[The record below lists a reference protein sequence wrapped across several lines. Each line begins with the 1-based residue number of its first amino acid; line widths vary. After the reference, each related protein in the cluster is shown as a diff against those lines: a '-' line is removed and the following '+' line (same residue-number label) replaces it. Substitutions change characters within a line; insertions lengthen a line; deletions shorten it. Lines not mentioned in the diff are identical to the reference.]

1 MNRRPTLEHAAI
13 LQPGRLRACELGSF
27 LYKGVPIIGIEEK
40 ESYEIGKDSIE
51 RWDIHKTLERGALFN
66 FVYGAR
72 GVGKTF
78 VAKEYVIDD
87 FIKNGNQFIYLRR
100 YDAELKRIKRFFD
113 DTIEVAH
120 YPETKFSVGKG
131 GEFYIGDNLAGQAL
145 ALTTYRSEKSTAYP
159 KVGTIIFDEFVIM
172 RGRVNYLPNEV
183 IAFLEMYST
192 ISRDRDVKVLFLGN
206 ALTMTNPYMLYFHLN
221 LPYGK
226 KNYVIKNDMQVEI
239 VKSQSYASHMNKTR
253 FGQIIKGTPYG
264 DYNIENEFLLDKNY
278 FIGKKSGK
286 ARYLF
291 TLTHQGKE
299 MGVWIDSGQ
308 GKLYVSNDVR
318 PNSILNYTFVIDEHR
333 PNTMLVKN
341 RSSPYIKLFYQ
352 CYADGLMRF
361 ESVKIKNLV
370 EDIIRITM

>member
-1 MNRRPTLEHAAI
+1 
-13 LQPGRLRACELGSF
+13 
-27 LYKGVPIIGIEEK
+27 
-40 ESYEIGKDSIE
+40 
-51 RWDIHKTLERGALFN
+51 
-66 FVYGAR
+66 
-72 GVGKTF
+72 
-78 VAKEYVIDD
+78 
-87 FIKNGNQFIYLRR
+87 
-100 YDAELKRIKRFFD
+100 
-113 DTIEVAH
+113 
-120 YPETKFSVGKG
+120 
-131 GEFYIGDNLAGQAL
+131 
-145 ALTTYRSEKSTAYP
+145 
-159 KVGTIIFDEFVIM
+159 
-172 RGRVNYLPNEV
+172 
-183 IAFLEMYST
+183 
-192 ISRDRDVKVLFLGN
+192 
-206 ALTMTNPYMLYFHLN
+206 
-221 LPYGK
+221 
-226 KNYVIKNDMQVEI
+226 
-239 VKSQSYASHMNKTR
+239 MNKTR

-299 MGVWIDSGQ
+299 MGVWIDSSQ